1 MIKLLSA
8 ALFIGLLLVC
18 VTCQRSYTKALLR
31 GLRACPTHDLPLPS
45 QISTKDCQV
54 YIPPLKTVRVI
65 KVYDG
70 DTITIATRMTH
81 LDPNAIY
88 KFSVRLN
95 GIDTPE
101 LRGGSAKEKA
111 AGLVSRDKLAAKIMG
126 KDVELR
132 NVGFEKYG
140 RVLCE
145 VWLGK
150 LN

>member
-1 MIKLLSA
+1 MIKLLTI
-8 ALFIGLLLVC
+8 ALFVSVLLA
-18 VTCQRSYTKALLR
+18 TIYCQLSYTKQAIRDLK
-31 GLRACPTHDLPLPS
+31 ACQTQDLPLPAE
-45 QISTKDCQV
+45 ITPKDCKI

-81 LDPNAIY
+81 LDPEAIY

-101 LRGGSAKEKA
+101 LRGGSAAEKV
-111 AGLVSRDKLAAKIMG
+111 AGLVARDKLAAKIMG

-132 NVGFEKYG
+132 NVSFEKYG

-150 LN
+150 VN